1 MREIQDL
8 RIHGYRQ
15 LALGM
20 IALFIVIALGRF
32 AYTPILP
39 FMQLDTGLDN
49 KSVGLLAT
57 FNYLG
62 YLIGAMLPIFY
73 IMKNKV
79 FDLKCYLLLNVA
91 TMLLFG
97 VTDHFVIWSL
107 LRLLNGISSGA
118 VFVLAS
124 NIVLEALHLARR
136 EGIAGLLYSAVGLG
150 LFSSSLFIFLYT
162 DVTHWRETWIWLGS
176 AAFILTLI
184 IIVCLRENPTL
195 PEPASH
201 KAHGPEKVIRYSKKF
216 YIPFAIAYFC
226 EGAGYIITGTFLVAI
241 VKTMPTLSEYAA
253 LSWMFVGL
261 GAIPA
266 TVLWSMIGQRIGICL
281 SVILAFLLQIVA
293 VLMPI
298 FTVNAFAIALSS
310 MIFGAT
316 FLGLT
321 TLFMS
326 KSHQIT
332 FETKGNNLVAVMTLI
347 YSVGQMIAPYISG
360 ILIERTHNY
369 NDALIFAAAILV
381 VGILSS
387 LYSKRYAHP
396 MYNVH

>member
-15 LALGM
+15 LVLGM
-20 IALFIVIALGRF
+20 MALFIVIALGRF

-184 IIVCLRENPTL
+184 IIVRLRENPTS
-195 PEPASH
+195 PEPTSH
-201 KAHGPEKVIRYSKKF
+201 EAHGPDKVIRYSKKF

-360 ILIERTHNY
+360 ILIERTHSY

-396 MYNVH
+396 M

>member
-360 ILIERTHNY
+360 ILIERTHSY
-369 NDALIFAAAILV
+369 NDALIFAAVILV

-396 MYNVH
+396 M

>member
-107 LRLLNGISSGA
+107 LRLLNGVSSGA

-201 KAHGPEKVIRYSKKF
+201 KAHGPENVIRYSKKF

-360 ILIERTHNY
+360 ILIERTHSY

-381 VGILSS
+381 FGILSS

-396 MYNVH
+396 M

>member
-1 MREIQDL
+1 MRKIQDL

-360 ILIERTHNY
+360 ILIERTHSY

-396 MYNVH
+396 M

>member
-321 TLFMS
+321 TLFIS

-360 ILIERTHNY
+360 ILIERTHSY

-396 MYNVH
+396 M

>member
-62 YLIGAMLPIFY
+62 YLIGAMLPIFC

-360 ILIERTHNY
+360 ILIERTHSY

-396 MYNVH
+396 M

>member
-360 ILIERTHNY
+360 ILIERTHSY

-387 LYSKRYAHP
+387 LYSKRYAPP
-396 MYNVH
+396 M

>member
-201 KAHGPEKVIRYSKKF
+201 RAHGPENVIRYSKKF

-360 ILIERTHNY
+360 ILIERTHSY

-396 MYNVH
+396 M

>member
-15 LALGM
+15 LVLGM
-20 IALFIVIALGRF
+20 MALFIVIALGRF

-184 IIVCLRENPTL
+184 IIVRLRENPTS

-201 KAHGPEKVIRYSKKF
+201 EAHGPDKVIRYSKKF

-347 YSVGQMIAPYISG
+347 YSVGQMIVPYISG
-360 ILIERTHNY
+360 ILIEHTHSY

-396 MYNVH
+396 M

>member
-201 KAHGPEKVIRYSKKF
+201 KAHGPEKVIRCSKKF

-360 ILIERTHNY
+360 ILIERTHSY

-396 MYNVH
+396 M

>member
-360 ILIERTHNY
+360 ILIERTHSY
-369 NDALIFAAAILV
+369 NDALIFAAAILF

-396 MYNVH
+396 M

>member
-184 IIVCLRENPTL
+184 IIICLRENPTL

-201 KAHGPEKVIRYSKKF
+201 KAHGPENVIRYSKKF

-310 MIFGAT
+310 MIFGAM

-360 ILIERTHNY
+360 ILIERTHSY

-396 MYNVH
+396 M

>member
-201 KAHGPEKVIRYSKKF
+201 KAHGPENVIRYSKKF

-360 ILIERTHNY
+360 ILIERTHSY
-369 NDALIFAAAILV
+369 NDALIFATAILV

-396 MYNVH
+396 M

>member
-91 TMLLFG
+91 TLLLFG

-184 IIVCLRENPTL
+184 IIICLRENPTL

-201 KAHGPEKVIRYSKKF
+201 KAHGPENVIRYSKKF

-360 ILIERTHNY
+360 ILIERTHSY
-369 NDALIFAAAILV
+369 NDALIFATAILV

-396 MYNVH
+396 M

>member
-184 IIVCLRENPTL
+184 IIICLRENPTL

-253 LSWMFVGL
+253 LSWMFVGF

-360 ILIERTHNY
+360 ILIERTHSY

-396 MYNVH
+396 M

>member
-201 KAHGPEKVIRYSKKF
+201 KAHDPENVIRYSKKF

-360 ILIERTHNY
+360 ILIERTHSY

-396 MYNVH
+396 M

>member
-15 LALGM
+15 LILGM
-20 IALFIVIALGRF
+20 MALFIVIALGRF

-49 KSVGLLAT
+49 KSAGLLAT

-73 IMKNKV
+73 IMKNKI

-184 IIVCLRENPTL
+184 IIVRLRENPTS

-201 KAHGPEKVIRYSKKF
+201 EAHGPDKVIRYSKKF

-360 ILIERTHNY
+360 ILIEHTQSY

-396 MYNVH
+396 M

>member
-20 IALFIVIALGRF
+20 ISLFIVIALGRF

-201 KAHGPEKVIRYSKKF
+201 EAHGPEKVIRYSKKF

-360 ILIERTHNY
+360 ILIERTHSY

-381 VGILSS
+381 FGILSS

-396 MYNVH
+396 M

>member
-20 IALFIVIALGRF
+20 ITLFIVIALGRF

-184 IIVCLRENPTL
+184 IIICLRENPTL

-201 KAHGPEKVIRYSKKF
+201 KAHGPENVIRYSKKF

-360 ILIERTHNY
+360 ILIERTHSY

-396 MYNVH
+396 M

>member
-201 KAHGPEKVIRYSKKF
+201 KAHGPEKVIRYSKKL

-360 ILIERTHNY
+360 ILIERTHSY

-396 MYNVH
+396 M

>member
-201 KAHGPEKVIRYSKKF
+201 KAHGPENVIRYSKKF

-360 ILIERTHNY
+360 ILIERTHSY

-396 MYNVH
+396 M

>member
-1 MREIQDL
+1 MIEIKDL
-8 RIHGYRQ
+8 RRHGYRQ
-15 LALGM
+15 LVLGM
-20 IALFIVIALGRF
+20 MALFIVIALGRF
-32 AYTPILP
+32 AFTPILP

-49 KSVGLLAT
+49 RSVGLLAT

-79 FDLKCYLLLNVA
+79 FDLKCYLLINVA

-97 VTDHFVIWSL
+97 MTHHFIIWLL
-107 LRLLNGISSGA
+107 LRLLNVIASGA

-124 NIVLEALHLARR
+124 NITLEALHLARR

-184 IIVCLRENPTL
+184 IIVRLHENPTL
-195 PEPASH
+195 PEPTSH
-201 KAHGPEKVIRYSKKF
+201 ETDAPPKVIRYSKKF

-226 EGAGYIITGTFLVAI
+226 EGADYISTGTFLVAI

-266 TVLWSMIGQRIGICL
+266 TVIWSLIGQRIGICL
-281 SVILAFLLQIVA
+281 SVILAFLLQIIA

-332 FETKGNNLVAVMTLI
+332 FETKGSNLVAVMTLI

-360 ILIERTHNY
+360 ILIERTHSY
-369 NDALIFAAAILV
+369 NDALLFAAAILV

-396 MYNVH
+396 I

>member
-162 DVTHWRETWIWLGS
+162 DVTHWHETWIWLGS

-360 ILIERTHNY
+360 ILIERTHSY

-396 MYNVH
+396 M

>member
-195 PEPASH
+195 LEPASH

-360 ILIERTHNY
+360 ILIERTHSY

-396 MYNVH
+396 M

>member
-266 TVLWSMIGQRIGICL
+266 TVLWSIIGQRIGICL

-360 ILIERTHNY
+360 ILIERTHSY

-396 MYNVH
+396 M

>member
-360 ILIERTHNY
+360 ILIERTHSY

-396 MYNVH
+396 MNQ

>member
-261 GAIPA
+261 GAIPS

-360 ILIERTHNY
+360 ILIERTHSY

-396 MYNVH
+396 M

>member
-39 FMQLDTGLDN
+39 FMQLDIGLDN

-360 ILIERTHNY
+360 ILIERTHSY

-396 MYNVH
+396 M

>member
-15 LALGM
+15 LLLGM
-20 IALFIVIALGRF
+20 MALFIVIALGRF

-184 IIVCLRENPTL
+184 IIVRLRENPTS

-201 KAHGPEKVIRYSKKF
+201 EAHGPDKVIRYSKKF

-347 YSVGQMIAPYISG
+347 YSAGQMIAPYISG
-360 ILIERTHNY
+360 ILIERTHSY
-369 NDALIFAAAILV
+369 NDALIFAAVILV

-396 MYNVH
+396 M

>member
-15 LALGM
+15 LVLGM
-20 IALFIVIALGRF
+20 MALFIVIALGRF

-184 IIVCLRENPTL
+184 IIVRLRENPTS

-201 KAHGPEKVIRYSKKF
+201 EAHGPDKVIRYSKKF

-298 FTVNAFAIALSS
+298 FTVNAFAIAISS

-360 ILIERTHNY
+360 ILIEHTHSY

-396 MYNVH
+396 M

>member
-15 LALGM
+15 LVLGM
-20 IALFIVIALGRF
+20 MALFIVIALGRF

-184 IIVCLRENPTL
+184 IIVRLRENPTS

-201 KAHGPEKVIRYSKKF
+201 EAHGPDKVIRYSKKF

-360 ILIERTHNY
+360 ILIEHTHSY

-381 VGILSS
+381 IGILSS

-396 MYNVH
+396 M

>member
-107 LRLLNGISSGA
+107 LRLLNGVSSGA

-201 KAHGPEKVIRYSKKF
+201 KAHGPENVIRYSKKF

-360 ILIERTHNY
+360 ILIERTHSY

-396 MYNVH
+396 M

>member
-15 LALGM
+15 LVLGM
-20 IALFIVIALGRF
+20 MALFIVIALGRF

-136 EGIAGLLYSAVGLG
+136 EGVAGLLYSAVGLG

-184 IIVCLRENPTL
+184 IIVRLRENPTS

-201 KAHGPEKVIRYSKKF
+201 EAHGPDKVIRYSKKF

-347 YSVGQMIAPYISG
+347 YSAGQMIAPYISG
-360 ILIERTHNY
+360 ILIERTHSY

-396 MYNVH
+396 M

>member
-201 KAHGPEKVIRYSKKF
+201 EAHGPEKVIRYSKKF

-281 SVILAFLLQIVA
+281 SVILAFLLQIIA

-360 ILIERTHNY
+360 ILIERTHSY

-396 MYNVH
+396 M

>member
-124 NIVLEALHLARR
+124 NIVLEALHVARR

-281 SVILAFLLQIVA
+281 SVILAFSLQIVA

-360 ILIERTHNY
+360 ILIERTHSY

-396 MYNVH
+396 M

>member
-201 KAHGPEKVIRYSKKF
+201 EAHDPEKVIRYSKKF

-360 ILIERTHNY
+360 ILIERTHSY

-381 VGILSS
+381 FGILSS

-396 MYNVH
+396 M

>member
-360 ILIERTHNY
+360 ILIERTHSY

-387 LYSKRYAHP
+387 LYSIRYAHP
-396 MYNVH
+396 M

>member
-136 EGIAGLLYSAVGLG
+136 KGIAGLLYSAVGLG

-184 IIVCLRENPTL
+184 IIICLRENPTL

-201 KAHGPEKVIRYSKKF
+201 KAHGPENVIRYSKKF

-360 ILIERTHNY
+360 ILIERTHSY
-369 NDALIFAAAILV
+369 NDALIFATAILV

-396 MYNVH
+396 M

>member
-8 RIHGYRQ
+8 RTHGYRQ

-360 ILIERTHNY
+360 ILIERTHSY

-396 MYNVH
+396 M